1 MNATAKYALVTF
13 VIALALR
20 LILLGVTLPKLRP
33 DLDLDYYRS
42 LGRSLAAGRGF
53 VAPSDDGRELPNVAR
68 TPTYPVFL
76 ACLIRIGGDRLALF
90 LSVQCLLGALT
101 AGLTVVLA
109 ARWLRPA
116 ISLLAGLLVAVDPNS
131 VMRCADLRTET
142 LFTLLLVSGACLAA
156 WWPGRKSSWFATGLL
171 WSLAALARPIGLW
184 IWVPTAVVIGMCLVS
199 WKDRALCLAAF
210 LVGFLPLL
218 GLWAARNYART
229 GCRFVS
235 SISVGNLLLYRA
247 AGVEAQIEGRQ
258 LKDVQR
264 DYRAR
269 YGDLEYVE
277 DPSRFQQSLAAC
289 KRAAIVK
296 LCQSPV
302 VLAEQNVLGWGKLL
316 FGPAVRA
323 LGNSLSQ
330 SEPPSG
336 TLAAPQ
342 RGPAGS
348 SLNQSESPSRWWAP
362 LYSLALLAVTFLSVV
377 GARRLKSESILL
389 VVLILYF
396 VALAGGPGSNS
407 RFRVPVTPMLAVLAV
422 AGLCGPEK
430 KR

>member
-1 MNATAKYALVTF
+1 
-13 VIALALR
+13 
-20 LILLGVTLPKLRP
+20 
-33 DLDLDYYRS
+33 
-42 LGRSLAAGRGF
+42 
-53 VAPSDDGRELPNVAR
+53 
-68 TPTYPVFL
+68 
-76 ACLIRIGGDRLALF
+76 
-90 LSVQCLLGALT
+90 
-101 AGLTVVLA
+101 
-109 ARWLRPA
+109 
-116 ISLLAGLLVAVDPNS
+116 
-131 VMRCADLRTET
+131 
-142 LFTLLLVSGACLAA
+142 
-156 WWPGRKSSWFATGLL
+156 
-171 WSLAALARPIGLW
+171 
-184 IWVPTAVVIGMCLVS
+184 
-199 WKDRALCLAAF
+199 
-210 LVGFLPLL
+210 
-218 GLWAARNYART
+218 
-229 GCRFVS
+229 
-235 SISVGNLLLYRA
+235 
-247 AGVEAQIEGRQ
+247 
-258 LKDVQR
+258 
-264 DYRAR
+264 
-269 YGDLEYVE
+269 
-277 DPSRFQQSLAAC
+277 
-289 KRAAIVK
+289 
-296 LCQSPV
+296 